1 MIEAN
6 VLVLKGLIAI
16 KRDPGLAPVIAW
28 LSESLEDA
36 DKRNRR
42 TVGEVLY
49 RGQGEAQ
56 TLEEILEKIRT
67 SESTLRKVEE
77 LNKIQ
82 PSTERIVPTG
92 W

>member
-1 MIEAN
+1 MIEAS
-6 VLVLKGLIAI
+6 VIVLKGLIAI

-28 LSESLEDA
+28 LAESLEDA

-42 TVGEVLY
+42 AVGEV
-49 RGQGEAQ
+49 RSWTQGEAQ
-56 TLEEILEKIRT
+56 TLSEILETIRT

-82 PSTERIVPTG
+82 PSTERVVPIG